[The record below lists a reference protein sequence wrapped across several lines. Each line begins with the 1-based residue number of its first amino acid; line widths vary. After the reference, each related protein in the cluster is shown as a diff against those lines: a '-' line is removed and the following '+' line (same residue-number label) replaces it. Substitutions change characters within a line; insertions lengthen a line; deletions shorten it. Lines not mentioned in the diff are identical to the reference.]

1 MQTNSSYEILNISIA
16 KISPS
21 HLFEKQPI
29 VIQEPLVQPMDLC
42 SSLFNYL
49 YIKKKHIKKTI
60 SNVYMQNRSKYLIIY
75 PRENNLSLNLVHP
88 KQSLFLKH
96 MTKESLKYVEYVEF
110 KLKKRQ
116 CLIIPMYWWYSTNS
130 ENFGKIE
137 LEDVL
142 SFLFGKF

>member
-1 MQTNSSYEILNISIA
+1 
-16 KISPS
+16 
-21 HLFEKQPI
+21 
-29 VIQEPLVQPMDLC
+29 
-42 SSLFNYL
+42 
-49 YIKKKHIKKTI
+49 
-60 SNVYMQNRSKYLIIY
+60 
-75 PRENNLSLNLVHP
+75 
-88 KQSLFLKH
+88 